1 MSILSVKNLSK
12 SFGKL
17 EVLNDISFNVE
28 QGEVISIIGPSGS
41 GKSTLLRCINQFE
54 KIDSGEC
61 EICGINMT
69 RNDENGKAVY
79 ADNKTLHDIR
89 LKIGLVFQNFNL
101 FPQYTALQNVM
112 LAGELL
118 AKERPEYQANKKA
131 IHAEL
136 EQQAREL
143 LAQMGLSERAGHY
156 PHQLSGGQQQR
167 VAIARALALH
177 PDILC
182 FDEPTSALDP
192 ELTGEVLKVL
202 RDLADRKTT
211 MIIVTHEMHFAR
223 DVADR
228 ILFMD
233 GGVVV
238 EEGPAKQLI
247 DHPREERTR
256 QFLAHYS
263 E

>member
-1 MSILSVKNLSK
+1 MH
-12 SFGKL
+12 
-17 EVLNDISFNVE
+17 
-28 QGEVISIIGPSGS
+28 QGERRDHVGRRRPRHPAGKRGAQKAAALRSGVPELQPLPAVHGPAERDAGRGAA
-41 GKSTLLRCINQFE
+41 GKGAPGLQGQQKGDPRPAGTA
-54 KIDSGEC
+54 GA
-61 EICGINMT
+61 
-69 RNDENGKAVY
+69 RNCW
-79 ADNKTLHDIR
+79 R
-89 LKIGLVFQNFNL
+89 
-101 FPQYTALQNVM
+101 
-112 LAGELL
+112 
-118 AKERPEYQANKKA
+118 
-131 IHAEL
+131 
-136 EQQAREL
+136 
-143 LAQMGLSERAGHY
+143 QMGLSERAGHY

-192 ELTGEVLKVL
+192 ELTGEVLRVL

-247 DHPREERTR
+247 DHPQRT
-256 QFLAHYS
+256 AHQAVPCTLRGIS
-263 E
+263 KITNSLGKKIGNVDANQVL

>member
-61 EICGINMT
+61 EICGITMT

-101 FPQYTALQNVM
+101 FPQYTALQNIT

-118 AKERPEYQANKKA
+118 AVIMTLGTLSFLVTTPEVWVPDLGSGEYGFP
-131 IHAEL
+131 L
-136 EQQAREL
+136 
-143 LAQMGLSERAGHY
+143 
-156 PHQLSGGQQQR
+156 LSGAGRLVIKDTAILAGAVVLLSDTARKLLVRQR
-167 VAIARALALH
+167 EA
-177 PDILC
+177 
-182 FDEPTSALDP
+182 
-192 ELTGEVLKVL
+192 
-202 RDLADRKTT
+202 
-211 MIIVTHEMHFAR
+211 
-223 DVADR
+223 
-228 ILFMD
+228 
-233 GGVVV
+233 
-238 EEGPAKQLI
+238 
-247 DHPREERTR
+247 
-256 QFLAHYS
+256 
-263 E
+263 

>member
-1 MSILSVKNLSK
+1 MKIV
-12 SFGKL
+12 L
-17 EVLNDISFNVE
+17 EHLTKQFPPRGRKAQEPVTAVNDFNFE
-28 QGEVISIIGPSGS
+28 IPDGQLIGLLGPSGC
-41 GKSTLLRCINQFE
+41 GKSTTLNM
-54 KIDSGEC
+54 
-61 EICGINMT
+61 ICGLEKPTSGRILFGDDDVTSFPPEHRGVGM
-69 RNDENGKAVY
+69 
-79 ADNKTLHDIR
+79 
-89 LKIGLVFQNFNL
+89 VFQNYALYPHLTVKQNIL
-101 FPQYTALQNVM
+101 FPLQN
-112 LAGELL
+112 LKGKDKLS
-118 AKERPEYQANKKA
+118 RS
-131 IHAEL
+131 
-136 EQQAREL
+136 
-143 LAQMGLSERAGHY
+143 QMDERAQNAARLVQITELMDRR
-156 PHQLSGGQQQR
+156 PSELSGGQQQR

-228 ILFMD
+228 IMFMD

-238 EEGPAKQLI
+238 EEGPARQLI
-247 DHPREERTR
+247 EHPQEERTK

>member
-1 MSILSVKNLSK
+1 MKIV
-12 SFGKL
+12 L
-17 EVLNDISFNVE
+17 EHLTKQFPPRGRKAQEPVTAVNDFNFE
-28 QGEVISIIGPSGS
+28 IPDGQLIGLLGPSGC
-41 GKSTLLRCINQFE
+41 GKSTTLNM
-54 KIDSGEC
+54 
-61 EICGINMT
+61 ICGLEKPTSGRILF
-69 RNDENGKAVY
+69 G
-79 ADNKTLHDIR
+79 ADDVTSFPPER
-89 LKIGLVFQNFNL
+89 RGVGMVFQNYALYPHLTVKQNIL
-101 FPQYTALQNVM
+101 FPLQN
-112 LAGELL
+112 LKGKDKLS
-118 AKERPEYQANKKA
+118 RS
-131 IHAEL
+131 
-136 EQQAREL
+136 
-143 LAQMGLSERAGHY
+143 QMDERAQNAARLVQITELMDRR
-156 PHQLSGGQQQR
+156 PSELSGGQQQR

-228 ILFMD
+228 IMFMD

-238 EEGPAKQLI
+238 EEGPARQLI
-247 DHPREERTR
+247 EHPQEERTK

>member
-28 QGEVISIIGPSGS
+28 KGEVISIIGPSGS

-61 EICGINMT
+61 EICGITMT

-101 FPQYTALQNVM
+101 FRNMTVRQNVLEGLITARGVDRAEAEQTADEM
-112 LAGELL
+112 LEKVGMLHR
-118 AKERPEYQANKKA
+118 KDF
-131 IHAEL
+131 
-136 EQQAREL
+136 
-143 LAQMGLSERAGHY
+143 Y
-156 PHQLSGGQQQR
+156 PDQLSGGQQQR

-192 ELTGEVLKVL
+192 ELTGEVLRVL
-202 RDLADRKTT
+202 RELAAHRTT
-211 MIIVTHEMHFAR
+211 MIIVTHEMKFAR

-238 EEGPAKQLI
+238 EQGSAKDLI
-247 DHPREERTR
+247 DHPKEERTR
-256 QFLAHYS
+256 QFLASYGK
-263 E
+263 

>member
-1 MSILSVKNLSK
+1 MKEVVQMLGLED
-12 SFGKL
+12 KL
-17 EVLNDISFNVE
+17 N
-28 QGEVISIIGPSGS
+28 
-41 GKSTLLRCINQFE
+41 
-54 KIDSGEC
+54 
-61 EICGINMT
+61 NMP
-69 RNDENGKAVY
+69 NN
-79 ADNKTLHDIR
+79 
-89 LKIGLVFQNFNL
+89 
-101 FPQYTALQNVM
+101 
-112 LAGELL
+112 
-118 AKERPEYQANKKA
+118 
-131 IHAEL
+131 
-136 EQQAREL
+136 
-143 LAQMGLSERAGHY
+143 
-156 PHQLSGGQQQR
+156 LSGGQQQR

-228 ILFMD
+228 IMFMD

-238 EEGPAKQLI
+238 EEGPARQLI
-247 DHPREERTR
+247 EHPQEERTK

>member
-1 MSILSVKNLSK
+1 MSILETRNLRKIYGSGDTEVRALDGVNLSVD
-12 SFGKL
+12 S
-17 EVLNDISFNVE
+17 
-28 QGEVISIIGPSGS
+28 GEFVAIVGTSGS
-41 GKSTLLRCINQFE
+41 GKSTLLHMLGGLDRPT
-54 KIDSGEC
+54 SGSV
-61 EICGINMT
+61 IVDGKDIFSL
-69 RNDENGKAVY
+69 RDEAL
-79 ADNKTLHDIR
+79 TIFR
-89 LKIGLVFQNFNL
+89 RRKIGFVFQSYNL
-101 FPQYTALQNVM
+101 VPVLN
-112 LAGELL
+112 
-118 AKERPEYQANKKA
+118 
-131 IHAEL
+131 
-136 EQQAREL
+136 ARENIVL
-143 LAQMGLSERAGHY
+143 PIQLDGRQVDEDFLDKIVNTLGLEKKLGSL
-156 PHQLSGGQQQR
+156 PSQLSGGQQQR

-182 FDEPTSALDP
+182 FDAPTSALDP
-192 ELTGEVLKVL
+192 ELTGEVLRVL

-238 EEGPAKQLI
+238 EEGPARQLI
-247 DHPREERTR
+247 DHPQEERTK

>member
-61 EICGINMT
+61 EICGITMT

-101 FPQYTALQNVM
+101 FPHMSVLKNITEAPVHVLS
-112 LAGELL
+112 L
-118 AKERPEYQANKKA
+118 
-131 IHAEL
+131 IHI
-136 EQQAREL
+136 
-143 LAQMGLSERAGHY
+143 S
-156 PHQLSGGQQQR
+156 
-167 VAIARALALH
+167 
-177 PDILC
+177 
-182 FDEPTSALDP
+182 EPTRP
-192 ELTGEVLKVL
+192 
-202 RDLADRKTT
+202 
-211 MIIVTHEMHFAR
+211 
-223 DVADR
+223 
-228 ILFMD
+228 
-233 GGVVV
+233 
-238 EEGPAKQLI
+238 
-247 DHPREERTR
+247 
-256 QFLAHYS
+256 Y
-263 E
+263 